1 MRFPRRPWKRKIGI
15 TQGAPAAVVLP
26 RAQARRVEP
35 VPARRGGNVVCLKC
49 EFSQA
54 DGARVRFALRR
65 ARRLLHAPAAHTQK
79 VRPALRAAHLTA
91 VMRMNRTLNADAQ
104 VGLGVVVALIFFA
117 GIHETPTTYET
128 VYYRGGGLL
137 PHKGLPGFNW
147 MLPYPFTT
155 YEHVKV
161 THQTDVV
168 TDVHF
173 GSNTGSRGYFQKIEV
188 VNRLHAACVLRV
200 MGAHGPHYDHD
211 IIYAYIRTDT
221 AQFARKYT
229 IQEILSDKYSEMD
242 EILRDALRA
251 NVAAYNLTG
260 CIEIFAVRV
269 HPPVVDAKLRQAFE
283 KLEHEGKLRDL
294 EMKRRGTQ
302 RVQLQIQA
310 DEKIHQK
317 RMEQNMSAIDQ
328 ERQKQEALAAAE
340 RRAIEANAT
349 LLAQRL
355 QADGELYAM
364 RQRAAGHRLLYSD
377 ANYTHALV
385 LTQLGK
391 NSKEH
396 FHHGLNGDPRMTMV
410 QQFLSSSGPT
420 PAPAVPDTTT
430 TPIVPAFLEKE
441 ETQCAAP
448 TTP

>member
-1 MRFPRRPWKRKIGI
+1 
-15 TQGAPAAVVLP
+15 
-26 RAQARRVEP
+26 
-35 VPARRGGNVVCLKC
+35 
-49 EFSQA
+49 
-54 DGARVRFALRR
+54 
-65 ARRLLHAPAAHTQK
+65 
-79 VRPALRAAHLTA
+79 
-91 VMRMNRTLNADAQ
+91 
-104 VGLGVVVALIFFA
+104 
-117 GIHETPTTYET
+117 
-128 VYYRGGGLL
+128 
-137 PHKGLPGFNW
+137 
-147 MLPYPFTT
+147 
-155 YEHVKV
+155 
-161 THQTDVV
+161 
-168 TDVHF
+168 
-173 GSNTGSRGYFQKIEV
+173 
-188 VNRLHAACVLRV
+188 
-200 MGAHGPHYDHD
+200 
-211 IIYAYIRTDT
+211 
-221 AQFARKYT
+221 
-229 IQEILSDKYSEMD
+229 
-242 EILRDALRA
+242 
-251 NVAAYNLTG
+251 
-260 CIEIFAVRV
+260 
-269 HPPVVDAKLRQAFE
+269 
-283 KLEHEGKLRDL
+283 
-294 EMKRRGTQ
+294 MKRRGTQ

-355 QADGELYAM
+355 QADGELYAR

-448 TTP
+448 TP